1 MCRPCWPRSSRPAA
15 PRRPDPPA
23 ASSQRE
29 PRVSLSI
36 GNRILLGFA
45 AVVLVIVALGVYAV
59 GQIGEVRNAT
69 DIIVTRDLTVMHQ
82 LENIREAQRR
92 MSDLRDE
99 ATTRYYLRALGREP
113 ATKEEPVV
121 TWRRNAATAETA
133 LAGAVTTANEY
144 RAQSLSSERAAAW
157 QRISELLVAAGAE
170 LRTTRTATERQF
182 EAIAANDVPGIQAA
196 ETALDQSGE
205 NFVRTMAAAREALNG
220 AITAGQRRVGAI
232 YEESRLS
239 TLAALAVCVVMAL
252 VITVLIRRSVVQ
264 PLDAVM
270 AFVGK
275 VGSGD
280 LTGRIADS
288 RRDELG
294 RLGGVLNQMV
304 EGLRQLA
311 SQNRASTSNLN
322 AAAAEIRASAQEQ
335 AASVE
340 EQFAAV
346 QETAAT
352 VDEITHAGAQIGKR
366 AQEVIATAQ
375 ATAQTSSAGLRAVDE
390 TAKAMDAIREQSE
403 AVAENIVS
411 LSEKTQAIG
420 EIIATVNDVSERTH
434 LLALNAAIEAA
445 AAGESGRSFAVVAS
459 EMKALADQ
467 AKEATGQV
475 RAILGDIQRGINAS
489 VMLTEEAVKRV
500 AVGKERTDTTHATI
514 EEITARVQESVQTFQ
529 QIVAST
535 NQQQL
540 GIEQVMGALQNIRQA
555 SQQTAAGTRQVEAA
569 AANLSEL
576 ASALLALAERYR
588 L

>member
-1 MCRPCWPRSSRPAA
+1 MSI
-15 PRRPDPPA
+15 
-23 ASSQRE
+23 
-29 PRVSLSI
+29 SI

-45 AVVLVIVALGVYAV
+45 AVVLVIVALGVYAI
-59 GQIGEVRNAT
+59 GQIGEVRTAT
-69 DIIVTRDLTVMHQ
+69 DTIVTRDLSVMRQ
-82 LENIREAQRR
+82 LETIREGQRR

-99 ATTRYYLRALGREP
+99 ATTRYYLRALNREP
-113 ATKEEPVV
+113 STKEEPAV
-121 TWRRNAATAETA
+121 TWRKAAAAAETA
-133 LAGAVTTANEY
+133 LAGAITSVNEY
-144 RAQSLSSERAAAW
+144 RGQALSPERIAGW
-157 QRISELLVAAGAE
+157 QRIGEILTAAGVE
-170 LRTTRTATERQF
+170 LRATRAATERQF
-182 EAIAANDVPGIQAA
+182 EAIAASDVPGIQAA
-196 ETALDQSGE
+196 EGILDQSGE
-205 NFVRTMAAAREALNG
+205 SFVRIMTTARDALDG
-220 AITAGQRRVGAI
+220 AIAAGQRRVGAI

-239 TLAALAVCVVMAL
+239 TLAALAACVVMAL

-270 AFVGK
+270 AFVGRI
-275 VGSGD
+275 GEGD
-280 LTGRIADS
+280 LTGRIAEAG
-288 RRDELG
+288 RDELG
-294 RLGGVLNQMV
+294 RLGRVLNQMV
-304 EGLRQLA
+304 ESLRQLA
-311 SQNRASTSNLN
+311 TQNRGATANLN

-390 TAKAMDAIREQSE
+390 TARAMDAIREQSE
-403 AVAENIVS
+403 AVAENIVA

-445 AAGESGRSFAVVAS
+445 AAGESGRSFAVVAA

-475 RAILGDIQRGINAS
+475 RAILGEIQRGINAS

-576 ASALLALAERYR
+576 AGALLALAERYR

>member
-1 MCRPCWPRSSRPAA
+1 M
-15 PRRPDPPA
+15 
-23 ASSQRE
+23 
-29 PRVSLSI
+29 SLSI
-36 GNRILLGFA
+36 GNRILLGFF
-45 AVVLVIVALGVYAV
+45 AVVLVIVALGVYAI

-69 DIIVTRDLTVMHQ
+69 DVIVTRDLTVMHQ

-113 ATKEEPVV
+113 AAKEEPAV
-121 TWRRNAATAETA
+121 TWRRNAASAETA
-133 LAGAVTTANEY
+133 LAGAIATANDY
-144 RAQSLSSERAAAW
+144 RAQSLSADRAAAW
-157 QRISELLVAAGAE
+157 QRIAELLVAAGAE

-196 ETALDQSGE
+196 ETALDQSGDT
-205 NFVRTMAAAREALNG
+205 FVRTMGAARDALDG

-232 YEESRLS
+232 DEESRLS
-239 TLAALAVCVVMAL
+239 TLVALAVCVVMAI
-252 VITVLIRRSVVQ
+252 VITVLIRRSVVE

-270 AFVGK
+270 DFVGK

-280 LTGRIADS
+280 LTGRIAET

-294 RLGGVLNQMV
+294 RLGAVLNQMV

-390 TAKAMDAIREQSE
+390 TARAMDAIREQSE
-403 AVAENIVS
+403 AVAENIVA